1 MSPIA
6 NTAVWSPT
14 PRVQVPA
21 PLPTYFIRNGL
32 PFELGV
38 INNRWRGFGRH
49 EDDNTKVYSRLA
61 LQVVLATVVLL
72 LLALLWNAR
81 LRLQIRQRQRA
92 ERALNDQLAFMRAL
106 LNGTPHPMYVRDR
119 EGCLKSC
126 NYSYLEAVQARSDQ
140 VIGKK
145 LKDSLFADSEQARQ
159 IQADYQKVMAAGSPL
174 IKDRPLRIKG
184 RALTIYH
191 WILPYRD
198 SLGEVQ
204 GIIGGW
210 IDISERRQLVMELRQ
225 AKQQAD
231 DANRAKSTFLATI
244 SHEIRTPMNAM
255 MSGICRNVK
264 RPKKGVIWLW

>member
-1 MSPIA
+1 MVA
-6 NTAVWSPT
+6 
-14 PRVQVPA
+14 
-21 PLPTYFIRNGL
+21 
-32 PFELGV
+32 
-38 INNRWRGFGRH
+38 
-49 EDDNTKVYSRLA
+49 
-61 LQVVLATVVLL
+61 LL

-119 EGCLKSC
+119 EGCLQSC
-126 NYSYLEAVQARSDQ
+126 NYSYLEAVQARSDE
-140 VIGKK
+140 VIGKQ
-145 LKDSLFADSEQARQ
+145 LDGSLFADSEQTRQ
-159 IQADYQKVMAAGSPL
+159 IQADYLKVMAAGSPL
-174 IKDRPLRIKG
+174 IMDRPLRIKG
-184 RALTIYH
+184 REMTIYH

-210 IDISERRQLVMELRQ
+210 INISERRQLVLELRQ

-244 SHEIRTPMNAM
+244 SHEIRTPMNAIIGHIRRKSFPTCM
-255 MSGICRNVK
+255 AFTV
-264 RPKKGVIWLW
+264 L